1 MPQNYDIIIVGA
13 GTSGSFAAYQLS
25 KMGFRTGIIERK
37 PKEEI
42 GNKVCGDAIGSHHFD
57 QIKLKKPK
65 LGYDAETIFK
75 GIKVYAPN
83 EKSYILASGK
93 GYALNRYN
101 FGQRILKMALDVGA
115 ELYDKHHVLQ
125 PIIEGSRVKGVI
137 ATNLKTGEKTEF
149 QAKVVIDA
157 SGAIPAVRSKLPEE
171 WWVSEKVPREDY
183 DICYREIIELNK
195 EVEKEY
201 AAVYLNTEIAPGGYW
216 WWFPKNKNTVNVGL
230 GVQWTKEAPN
240 PKDQFEKYIRPRIKN
255 HIVKVIHSGG
265 GIVPARRT
273 ISCMVWNGFIAVGD
287 AACTAN
293 PIHGGGIGPSLLS
306 ALKAAETIKEALETD
321 KPSIENL
328 WSYHHKYLEIY
339 GAKQASLN
347 ILRIYLQNLSNN
359 DFNLILEKNILNNQD
374 LLNVVSNAEI
384 KMNLLTKFGI
394 TIKLLSKPSLLLKIK
409 TVKNYMEKTQKLYL
423 NYPKKVTQFELWQKS
438 IKTLFNEFRNKLKH

>member
-13 GTSGSFAAYQLS
+13 GTSGSFAAYHLS
-25 KMGFRTGIIERK
+25 KMGFRTAIIERK
-37 PKEEI
+37 PEEEI
-42 GNKVCGDAIGSHHFD
+42 GNKVCGDGIGSHHFD
-57 QIKLKKPK
+57 QIKLEKPK
-65 LGYDAETIFK
+65 LGYDAETVFK
-75 GIKVYAPN
+75 GIKVYGPN
-83 EKSYILASGK
+83 EKSYIIASGE

-101 FGQRILKMALDVGA
+101 FGQRLLKMALDSGA
-115 ELYDKHHVLQ
+115 ELYDMHQVLQ
-125 PIIEGSRVKGVI
+125 PIIEGSWVKGVI
-137 ATNLKTGEKTEF
+137 ATNLKTREKTEF
-149 QAKVVIDA
+149 QAKVVVDA

-171 WWVSEKVPREDY
+171 WWVSEKISREDY
-183 DICYREIIELNK
+183 DICYREIIELDK
-195 EVEKEY
+195 EVETEY

-216 WWFPKNKNTVNVGL
+216 WWFPKNKNIVNVGL

-255 HIVKVIHSGG
+255 HIVKIINRGG

-273 ISCMVWNGFIAVGD
+273 ISCMVWNGFITVGD

-306 ALKAAETIKEALETD
+306 ALKAAETIEEALETN

-359 DFNLILEKNILNNQD
+359 DFNLILERNIVSNQD
-374 LLNVVSNAEI
+374 FLNVVYNGEI
-384 KMNLLTKFGI
+384 RMNILTKFGI
-394 TIKLLSKPSLLLKIK
+394 AIKLLTNPSLLLKIK
-409 TVKNYMEKTQKLYL
+409 TVKNYMEEARKLYL
-423 NYPKKVTQFELWQKS
+423 NYPKKVTEFESWQKRA
-438 IKTLFNEFRNKLKH
+438 KNLFNEFTEKLRH